1 MISLTVFRMNEAQI
15 EQEVMVELYERM
27 IVSCHNKC
35 IGEFVNYLK
44 FYEEF

>member
-1 MISLTVFRMNEAQI
+1 MNEAQI

-35 IGEFVNYLK
+35 IGK
-44 FYEEF
+44 FNNFKNINNFN

>member
-1 MISLTVFRMNEAQI
+1 MIFLTVFRMNEAQI

-35 IGEFVNYLK
+35 IGKFINYLK